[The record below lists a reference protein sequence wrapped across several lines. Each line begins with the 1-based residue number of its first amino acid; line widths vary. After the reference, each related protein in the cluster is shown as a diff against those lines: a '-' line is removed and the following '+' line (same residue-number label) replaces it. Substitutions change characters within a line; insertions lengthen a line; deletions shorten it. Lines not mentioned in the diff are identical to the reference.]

1 MNIAGQHGGTIRFY
15 CNLTQLRTVG
25 LKGLLVLQVKY
36 VHSSMAKIEMT
47 LGLGLK
53 LMSHEKKT
61 LAVVSTLCILLLI
74 LFRFILV
81 SSKVIS

>member
-53 LMSHEKKT
+53 LMSHENKN
-61 LAVVSTLCILLLI
+61 
-74 LFRFILV
+74 
-81 SSKVIS
+81 ISCS